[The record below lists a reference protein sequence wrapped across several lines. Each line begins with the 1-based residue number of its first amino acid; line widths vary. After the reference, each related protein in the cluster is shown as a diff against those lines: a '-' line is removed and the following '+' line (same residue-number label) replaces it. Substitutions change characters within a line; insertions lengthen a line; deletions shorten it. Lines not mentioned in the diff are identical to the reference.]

1 MTETIPADS
10 RAWLLRQR
18 PLAEPRV
25 RLVCFPHAGGDAPM
39 SYRGWQDRLPADV
52 ELSAVCYPGR
62 QNRVNERPIDRME
75 PLVDHVCRALVPLAD
90 RPLALFG
97 HGMGAVVAYEVAVR
111 LAGRHRISPAAL
123 LVSAY
128 AAPHLCA
135 DDARRIPIGDRQLAE
150 QAAAAD
156 PALLRFP
163 ELMDLAMVALRAD
176 HDLLHAY
183 RPASTPLVTA
193 PVVGYRGTDDPRVS
207 HGEMRAWS
215 RVAGSGFELRTFPGD
230 HFYPVDA
237 EAALVADIVERLS
250 GAGDIGQTFHEDSPT
265 SSHSSQPA

>member
-1 MTETIPADS
+1 MTETVPADS
-10 RAWLLRQR
+10 RMWLRRQR
-18 PLAEPRV
+18 TLAEPRL
-25 RLVCFPHAGGDAPM
+25 RLVCFPHAGGAPTF
-39 SYRGWQDRLPADV
+39 YRGWQDRLPADV

-75 PLVDHVCRALVPLAD
+75 LLVDHVCQALATLAD

-111 LAGRHRISPAAL
+111 LAGHYRISPAAL
-123 LVSAY
+123 LVSAH

-156 PALLRFP
+156 PMLLRFP
-163 ELMDLAMVALRAD
+163 ELMDLAMIALRAD

-183 RPASTPLVTA
+183 RPASTPPVTA
-193 PVVGYRGTDDPRVS
+193 PITGYLGTDDPRVS

-215 RVAGSGFELRTFPGD
+215 RVAASGFELRTFPGG
-230 HFYPVDA
+230 HLYPVDA
-237 EAALVADIVERLS
+237 QEALITDIVERLVGAS
-250 GAGDIGQTFHEDSPT
+250 GAGGTDQALHDGSAV
-265 SSHSSQPA
+265 SSQHA

>member
-10 RAWLLRQR
+10 RTWLRRQR

-25 RLVCFPHAGGDAPM
+25 RLVCFPQAGGAAA

-75 PLVDHVCRALVPLAD
+75 PLVDHICRALVTLAD
-90 RPLALFG
+90 RPFALFG
-97 HGMGAVVAYEVAVR
+97 HCMGAVVAYEVAVR
-111 LAGRHRISPAAL
+111 LAGRHQISPVAL

-135 DDARRIPIGDRQLAE
+135 DDARRVPIGDRQLAE

-156 PALLRFP
+156 PMLLRFP
-163 ELMDLAMVALRAD
+163 ELMDLAMIALRAD

-193 PVVGYRGTDDPRVS
+193 PIVGYLGTDDPLVS
-207 HGEMRAWS
+207 HEEMRAWS
-215 RVAGSGFELRTFPGD
+215 RVAAAGFEMRSFPGS
-230 HFYPVDA
+230 HSYPADA
-237 EAALVADIVERLS
+237 EAALVADIAERLA
-250 GAGDIGQTFHEDSPT
+250 GVGDIDEALRGDSPV
-265 SSHSSQPA
+265 SSGHA

>member
-1 MTETIPADS
+1 MTDTIPADS
-10 RAWLLRQR
+10 CVWLRRQC

-25 RLVCFPHAGGDAPM
+25 RLVCFPHAGGAPM

-75 PLVDHVCRALVPLAD
+75 PLVDHVCRALVTLAD

-111 LAGRHRISPAAL
+111 LAGQHRISPAAL

-128 AAPHLCA
+128 AAPNLCA

-150 QAAAAD
+150 QAAAAN
-156 PALLRFP
+156 PMLLRFP
-163 ELMDLAMVALRAD
+163 ELMDLAMIALRAD

-183 RPASTPLVTA
+183 RPASTPPVAA
-193 PVVGYRGTDDPRVS
+193 PIVGYRGTDDPRVS

-215 RVAGSGFELRTFPGD
+215 HVAGSGFELRTFPGD

-237 EAALVADIVERLS
+237 EAALVADITERL
-250 GAGDIGQTFHEDSPT
+250 AGVGDTGQVFREDSPV
-265 SSHSSQPA
+265 SSRHE

>member
-10 RAWLLRQR
+10 RMWLHGECS
-18 PLAEPRV
+18 LAEPRA
-25 RLVCFPHAGGDAPM
+25 RLVCFPHAGGAPM
-39 SYRGWQDRLPADV
+39 SYHGWQDRLPADV

-75 PLVDHVCRALVPLAD
+75 TLVDHVCRALVTLAD

-111 LAGRHRISPAAL
+111 LAGRYRISPAAL
-123 LVSAY
+123 LVSAH

-150 QAAAAD
+150 QAAAAN
-156 PALLRFP
+156 PTLLRFP
-163 ELMDLAMVALRAD
+163 ELMDLAMIALRAD

-183 RPASTPLVTA
+183 RPAFTPPVTA
-193 PVVGYRGTDDPRVS
+193 PIIGYLGTDDPRVS

-215 RVAGSGFELRTFPGD
+215 RVAGSGFELRTFPGSP
-230 HFYPVDA
+230 FCPMDA
-237 EAALVADIVERLS
+237 EGALVADIAERLA
-250 GAGDIGQTFHEDSPT
+250 GVGDIDQAFREGSPA
-265 SSHSSQPA
+265 SSGHV